1 MASQSES
8 LLTTQM
14 RNRRWRLNHL
24 YRVID
29 KNGRNVPFRL
39 NWAQSEL
46 LDGLHNMNCILK
58 ARQLGFSTFISLYAL
73 DTALFNSHVHCGTIA
88 HSLDAA
94 RVFLKD
100 KIRFAYDQL
109 PEVLRAA
116 RPIAR
121 DSADEIIFD
130 NGSTIRVGVSMR
142 SATLN
147 VLHISELG
155 AVCAKFPERA
165 REIRTGALNTL
176 ASGQTVFL
184 ESTAAGQEGDFFD
197 ICEAAQSKQRLGT
210 KLTPLEWRFFF
221 LPWWRASEY
230 EIDPTDVAVG
240 ADYQRYFDRLE
251 TTEGITLSP
260 RKRAWYALKAATQL
274 ADMKREF
281 PSTAAEAFATS
292 VEGSYYAE
300 QLATAELGGRIGE
313 FAADPDQPV
322 HSAWDLGVGD
332 ATAIWFWQRL
342 PGRIRLLGYYEN
354 VGEGVGHYA
363 GYLKKLYAANGW
375 SRKGAVDWMPHD
387 IKVRSWSTGR
397 TRVEE
402 AFATGLNPRI
412 APELSVEDGI
422 NGVRLLLPICEF
434 DQAACQQGLMMLR
447 QYRREWNEDKGC
459 WRDRPRHDFASHGA
473 DAFRYLCCAYNELKP
488 PAPPKPKPKTRTDSR
503 GVMTWTVDEWLRL
516 TGNSNDIRIKV

>member
-1 MASQSES
+1 MQ
-8 LLTTQM
+8 
-14 RNRRWRLNHL
+14 NRRWRLNHL

-155 AVCAKFPERA
+155 AIAARFPERS

-176 ASGQTVFL
+176 AAGQTVFL
-184 ESTAAGQEGDFFD
+184 ECTAAGQEGDFYD

-221 LPWWRASEY
+221 AVVASAR
-230 EIDPTDVAVG
+230 IRNRSDRVAIS
-240 ADYQRYFDRLE
+240 ADYERYFDRLE
-251 TTEGITLSP
+251 ATEGIVLSP
-260 RKRAWYALKAATQL
+260 RKRAWYALKAGTQL
-274 ADMKREF
+274 ADMREISQHTRGGF
-281 PSTAAEAFATS
+281 RDL
-292 VEGSYYAE
+292 VEGASTPSNWPPPNWKAASVSSPPIPISRSTRHSI
-300 QLATAELGGRIGE
+300 LALEM
-313 FAADPDQPV
+313 
-322 HSAWDLGVGD
+322 
-332 ATAIWFWQRL
+332 QRL
-342 PGRIRLLGYYEN
+342 FGSG
-354 VGEGVGHYA
+354 
-363 GYLKKLYAANGW
+363 KDCSAA
-375 SRKGAVDWMPHD
+375 SAC
-387 IKVRSWSTGR
+387 S
-397 TRVEE
+397 
-402 AFATGLNPRI
+402 AT
-412 APELSVEDGI
+412 
-422 NGVRLLLPICEF
+422 
-434 DQAACQQGLMMLR
+434 
-447 QYRREWNEDKGC
+447 
-459 WRDRPRHDFASHGA
+459 
-473 DAFRYLCCAYNELKP
+473 
-488 PAPPKPKPKTRTDSR
+488 TRTSARASGTMPPISR
-503 GVMTWTVDEWLRL
+503 SSMLPMAGRAKAPSIGCPRT
-516 TGNSNDIRIKV
+516 SK